1 MQPPLAVLQRYPPH
15 DHTLGGLLASRAGEN
30 PARTLLRY
38 EGRELSY
45 ADFAAHVDAAAHAL
59 AARGIGASISSM
71 KIIQGACF
79 FP

>member
-45 ADFAAHVDAAAHAL
+45 ADFAARVDSSYNCDCL
-59 AARGIGASISSM
+59 TLGNVSQSI
-71 KIIQGACF
+71 
-79 FP
+79 